1 MHNQDWSLVFF
12 TILSQLSVGIIVC
25 FSFIY
30 YFQNDPSLVIA
41 KGLSLKNPSVLALIF
56 IALAL
61 CISLLHLGSP
71 MSSLN
76 SINNLSGSWVSRE
89 ILGIGIFVLSLL
101 AIFIL
106 GWKFEHNEILKFILP
121 LSAIIGLLFVWFM
134 SQIYCIPS
142 IPSWNIWN
150 TPLAFATTT
159 FVLGIT
165 TFLLLSFNGF
175 ISIDNQT
182 ERTLSNVL
190 IALLFIEICAG
201 IFHQYKLE
209 GMIPGIEELVF
220 NQGSFYMVFLLRISL
235 LIIAFFAMITMV
247 LKPSLFIGNSY
258 YVWMFLML
266 FLVIIQEFIGRLLF
280 YASYFRVGM

>member
-1 MHNQDWSLVFF
+1 MHNQDWSMVFF
-12 TILSQLSVGIIVC
+12 TTLSQLSVGIIIC

-30 YFQNDPSLVIA
+30 FLQNDPNLIFE

-56 IALAL
+56 IAIAF

-71 MSSLN
+71 LNSLN

-89 ILGIGIFVLSLL
+89 ILGLGMFALSLL
-101 AIFIL
+101 IIFVL
-106 GWKFEHNEILKFILP
+106 GWKFEALDLYKYLLP
-121 LSAIIGLLFVWFM
+121 ISAIIGLLFIWFM
-134 SQIYCIPS
+134 YRIYCIPT
-142 IPSWNIWN
+142 IPSWNTWN

-175 ISIDNQT
+175 ISINNQT
-182 ERTLSNVL
+182 ERILSNVL

-201 IFHQYKLE
+201 IFHQFKLE
-209 GMIPGIEELVF
+209 GMIPGIEDIAF
-220 NQGSFYMVFLLRISL
+220 NQGIYYMVFLLRISL
-235 LIIAFFAMITMV
+235 LIIAFIAMIILV
-247 LKPSLFIGNSY
+247 LKPSLFMGNSY

-280 YASYFRVGM
+280 YSSYFRVGM